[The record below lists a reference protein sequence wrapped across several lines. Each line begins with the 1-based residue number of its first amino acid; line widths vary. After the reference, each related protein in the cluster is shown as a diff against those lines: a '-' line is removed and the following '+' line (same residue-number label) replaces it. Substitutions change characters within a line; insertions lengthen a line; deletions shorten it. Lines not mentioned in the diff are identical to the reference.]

1 MKVEEI
7 RIGNYVMKQYYDHKD
22 IVSISG
28 YDFFH
33 YEKRED
39 INHLV
44 EWNSLSPI
52 LLTEDWLIR
61 LGFNKLR
68 DIDFNEFRQKVY
80 GKSIIS
86 GNALHEEKIV
96 IILPFNNCEIGV
108 YNSIEDESSYLLD
121 RNIEYVH
128 ELQNL
133 YYVLSGEELI
143 II

>member
-33 YEKRED
+33 YEKREEID
-39 INHLV
+39 HLV

-52 LLTEDWLIR
+52 LLTEDWLIK

-68 DIDFNEFRQKVY
+68 DIDFNEYRVKVY
-80 GKSIIS
+80 GKSIIR
-86 GNALHEEKIV
+86 GNELHEEKIV
-96 IILPFNNCEIGV
+96 ISLPFNNCEIGV
-108 YNSIEDESSYLLD
+108 YNSSEDESSYILD

-133 YYVLSGEELI
+133 YFVLSGEELI
-143 II
+143 IK

>member
-7 RIGNYVMKQYYDHKD
+7 RMGNYVMKQYYDRED

-28 YDFFH
+28 YDFWH
-33 YEKRED
+33 YEKREKID
-39 INHLV
+39 HLV

-52 LLTEDWLIR
+52 LLTEDWLIK

-80 GKSIIS
+80 GKSIIR
-86 GNALHEEKIV
+86 GNDLHEEKIV

-108 YNSIEDESSYLLD
+108 YNSSEDESSYLLD

-133 YYVLSGEELI
+133 YFVLSGEELYI
-143 II
+143 N